1 MKSLEDLDAKL
12 QEVIERLGIVEA
24 ELEQMRTKTRGGP
37 KSDKP
42 MTEEHAFR
50 VRFGDLKD
58 ATHKE
63 AADALGLSYGQVFSC
78 RGSYTFKAVRANWKP
93 LLAEKSEGDQQ

>member
-1 MKSLEDLDAKL
+1 MLSLEYLVEKY
-12 QEVIERLGIVEA
+12 QEVEARLQAVEA
-24 ELEQMRTKTRGGP
+24 ELEQMKTKTRGGP

-42 MTEEHAFR
+42 MCEEHAFR

-78 RGSYTFKAVRANWKP
+78 RGGYTFKTVRANWKP
-93 LLAEKSEGDQQ
+93 LLTDKPEEAQ